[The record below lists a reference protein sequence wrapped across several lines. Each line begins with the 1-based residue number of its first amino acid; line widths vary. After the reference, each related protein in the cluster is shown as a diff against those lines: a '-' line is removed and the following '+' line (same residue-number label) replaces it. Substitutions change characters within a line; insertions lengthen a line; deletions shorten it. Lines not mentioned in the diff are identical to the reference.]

1 MKRFALIAAAALA
14 APAVFAQSSAI
25 VLAPADVLHFNGVA
39 VSPPVDGVPHLAV
52 PLASTTLLPST
63 VAIAPSA
70 TLPSNVAIVQ
80 PSSTTVLGGPP
91 AVASSTAILGGPA
104 APLGSTQIVTGGTAI
119 LDMPAHAVTRPDFQ
133 RWIAFEGSRI
143 VGRM

>member
-1 MKRFALIAAAALA
+1 MKRFALIAAAAALA
-14 APAVFAQSSAI
+14 APAVFAQSAA
-25 VLAPADVLHFNGVA
+25 VVVAPADVLHFNSGVA
-39 VSPPVDGVPHLAV
+39 VSPPLDGVPHAAV

-63 VAIAPSA
+63 VAIAPS
-70 TLPSNVAIVQ
+70 
-80 PSSTTVLGGPP
+80 STTVLGGPP
-91 AVASSTAILGGPA
+91 ATVSSTAILGGPA
-104 APLGSTQIVTGGTAI
+104 APMGSTQIITGGTAI